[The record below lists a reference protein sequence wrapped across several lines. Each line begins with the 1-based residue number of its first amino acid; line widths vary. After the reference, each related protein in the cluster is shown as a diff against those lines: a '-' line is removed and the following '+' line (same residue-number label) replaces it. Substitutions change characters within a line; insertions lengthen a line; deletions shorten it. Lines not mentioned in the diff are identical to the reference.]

1 MAHTSNPIVH
11 LVSGQV
17 TAFARLGSLGHLDLQ
32 LDGVGQVVRCH
43 AKTSRSNL
51 LDRAAFTV
59 AIGLRGIADGVLTA
73 FTRIRL
79 APDAVHGYGQRAM
92 GFMRDG
98 TEAHGTCGEA
108 RQDALDTF

>member
-59 AIGLRGIADGVLTA
+59 AVGLWSIADGVLTA
-73 FTRIRL
+73 FTRIRFT
-79 APDAVHGYGQRAM
+79 ADAVHSYGQCAVC
-92 GFMRDG
+92 FV
-98 TEAHGTCGEA
+98 
-108 RQDALDTF
+108 

>member
-43 AKTSRSNL
+43 AKTSGSNL
-51 LDRAAFTV
+51 LDGAAFAV
-59 AIGLRGIADGVLTA
+59 AVGLWGIADGVLTT
-73 FTRIRL
+73 FT
-79 APDAVHGYGQRAM
+79 
-92 GFMRDG
+92 
-98 TEAHGTCGEA
+98 
-108 RQDALDTF
+108 